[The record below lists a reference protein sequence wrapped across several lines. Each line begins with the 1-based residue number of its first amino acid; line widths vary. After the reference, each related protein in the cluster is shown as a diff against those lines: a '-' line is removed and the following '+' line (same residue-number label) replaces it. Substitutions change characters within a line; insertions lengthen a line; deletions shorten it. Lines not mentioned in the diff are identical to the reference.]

1 MALYHYQAFKRDGSR
16 AQGTIDATSV
26 QEVRNKL
33 SRLGLFPVEII
44 RAREEQGISIFQTI
58 VSFFQPKITVKDV
71 IFFTKQL
78 AVLLKAGVPL
88 LQAME
93 LLIEQTEKKLQRI
106 VIDLKD
112 TIKEGRSL
120 ADGLE
125 AYPKVFDITY
135 VQLVRA
141 GEASGRLETI
151 LDRLVNYLEH
161 NQEIRKKINGALR
174 LPLIQLVIVF
184 IVVGIL
190 LVVVFPEVTK
200 AFSSQGFEL
209 PLITRMLMNLSNAIL
224 SHYLLIATVL
234 ASIVGFIVWWKSTQ
248 KGARLWDAM
257 MLKLP
262 LVGYFV
268 RMGAVVQFSST
279 LGMLVE
285 SGVNLPE
292 ALEIVCK
299 IIDNRILVDALR
311 EAREKI
317 IKQGNI
323 TTYLRGTGLFPPVAL
338 YLIRTGEESGQ
349 LGQMLLTV
357 AQTFDSEVRER
368 ADALSE
374 SLGPIMIVVMGII
387 VGVIVLAVAK
397 PIMQLSDIAG
407 SSLSKA
413 GIRS

>member
-16 AQGTIDATSV
+16 AQGTMDATSV
-26 QEVRNKL
+26 QEVRSKL
-33 SRLGLFPVEII
+33 SRMGLFPVEIS
-44 RAREEQGISIFQTI
+44 RAREEQAASIFQSI
-58 VSFFQPKITVKDV
+58 ASYFQPKISVEDT

-125 AYPKVFDITY
+125 MYPKVFDITY

-151 LDRLVNYLEH
+151 LDRLVHYLEH
-161 NQEIRKKINGALR
+161 NQEMRKKINSALR
-174 LPLIQLVIVF
+174 LPLIQLAVVF
-184 IVVGIL
+184 VVVGIL
-190 LVVVFPEVTK
+190 LVVVFPQISQ

-209 PLITRMLMNLSNAIL
+209 PLITRVLMSMSNAVSSYYLIIL
-224 SHYLLIATVL
+224 AVIALIIGLV
-234 ASIVGFIVWWKSTQ
+234 VWWKSTQ
-248 KGARLWDAM
+248 RGARAWDAM

-323 TTYLRGTGLFPPVAL
+323 TLYLRNTGLFPPVAL

-357 AQTFDSEVRER
+357 ASTFDGEVRER

-374 SLGPIMIVVMGII
+374 SLGPIMIVVMGVI
-387 VGVIVLAVAK
+387 VGVIVLAVAQ

-407 SSLSKA
+407 SGLSEA
-413 GIRS
+413 GIR

>member
-1 MALYHYQAFKRDGSR
+1 MALYNYQAFKRDGSR
-16 AQGTIDATSV
+16 AQGTMDATSI

-33 SRLGLFPVEII
+33 SRMGLFPVDIA
-44 RAREEQGISIFQTI
+44 RARAELQVSYFQAF
-58 VSFFQPKITVKDV
+58 VSFFQKKVTVEDT

-93 LLIEQTEKKLQRI
+93 LLIEQTEKTLQRI

-112 TIKEGRSL
+112 TIKEGKSL

-125 AYPKVFDITY
+125 LYPQVFDITY

-151 LDRLVNYLEH
+151 LDRLVHYLEH
-161 NQEIRKKINGALR
+161 NQEMRKKVSSALR
-174 LPLIQLVIVF
+174 LPLMQLGIVLL
-184 IVVGIL
+184 VVGVL
-190 LVVVFPEVTK
+190 LVVVFPEITS
-200 AFSSQGFEL
+200 AFASQGFEL
-209 PLITRMLMNLSNAIL
+209 PWITRVLMSASNAL
-224 SHYLLIATVL
+224 STYYLIIAIVIAVVVALVL
-234 ASIVGFIVWWKSTQ
+234 WWKSTE

-257 MLKLP
+257 LLKLP
-262 LVGYFV
+262 IVGYFV
-268 RMGAVVQFSST
+268 RMRAVVQFSST

-299 IIDNRILVDALR
+299 IIDNRILVSALR
-311 EAREKI
+311 EARDKI

-323 TTYLRGTGLFPPVAL
+323 TLYLRGTGLFPPVAL

-368 ADALSE
+368 ADKLSE
-374 SLGPIMIVVMGII
+374 SLGPIMIVVMGVV
-387 VGVIVLAVAK
+387 VGVIVLAVSK

-407 SSLSKA
+407 A
-413 GIRS
+413 GLKKSGIGV